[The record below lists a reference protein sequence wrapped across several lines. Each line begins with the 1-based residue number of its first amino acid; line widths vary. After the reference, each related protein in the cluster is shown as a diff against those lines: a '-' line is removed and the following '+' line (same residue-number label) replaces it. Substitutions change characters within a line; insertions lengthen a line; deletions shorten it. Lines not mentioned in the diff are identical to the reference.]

1 MKSSKTSSRTSRPA
15 RVAVRSKAA
24 TATPTRRSAPKA
36 AKVGTV
42 VAAAKKTKE
51 AVTTEA
57 WYQGKKAKTAAVV
70 GAAAVLV
77 GVGTLVRKLR
87 A

>member
-1 MKSSKTSSRTSRPA
+1 
-15 RVAVRSKAA
+15 
-24 TATPTRRSAPKA
+24 
-36 AKVGTV
+36 VGNV

-87 A
+87 SAS

>member
-24 TATPTRRSAPKA
+24 TATPTRRAAPK

-57 WYQGKKAKTAAVV
+57 WYQGKKVKTAAVV